1 MRAGNSRP
9 KIGCEFALRSSAS
22 EFFPRPL
29 FLHKLSILA
38 KPCLLLKHLTVGKSV
53 GDHHVKMVILHPL
66 SELSV
71 GKFFSIDA
79 TESGIT
85 MRGTGRLRHFYCKG
99 VRGDTPAARLEKRD
113 TRV

>member
-29 FLHKLSILA
+29 FLHQLSILA
-38 KPCLLLKHLTVGKSV
+38 KPCLLLKHLTVGKFV

-85 MRGTGRLRHFYCKG
+85 MRGTGRFRHFYCKG
-99 VRGDTPAARLEKRD
+99 VRGDTPGGKA
-113 TRV
+113 